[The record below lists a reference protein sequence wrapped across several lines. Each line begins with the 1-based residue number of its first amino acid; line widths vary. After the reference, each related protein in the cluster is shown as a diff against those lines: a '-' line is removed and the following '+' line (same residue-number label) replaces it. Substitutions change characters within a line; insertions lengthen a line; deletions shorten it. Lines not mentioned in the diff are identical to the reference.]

1 MEYITLQELQQIYEV
16 SESTARRTYKAIR
29 DKEPRL
35 FQGKEVIKKTP
46 ITNGKYK
53 ILLLKSLIDSK
64 LNKSS
69 QSPSQV
75 TSQSDQ
81 SIQKAMELLEQ
92 QLKEKDKLLHEQSQ
106 QINNFLELEIRVI
119 DQYRAMERKLEDK
132 NTEIRHLQAIA
143 QDRQRLLEQYTS
155 EKSNSEDSTPS
166 TTINVDNVEDVKFS
180 EESEIPNSINPES
193 EKSFLNFDI
202 TP

>member
-1 MEYITLQELQQIYEV
+1 
-16 SESTARRTYKAIR
+16 YKAIR
-29 DKEPRL
+29 DKEPKL
-35 FQGKEVIKKTP
+35 FQGKEVIKKVP
-46 ITNGKYK
+46 ITKGKFK

-69 QSPSQV
+69 QTPSQV

-119 DQYRAMERKLEDK
+119 DQYREMERKLEEK

-143 QDRQRLLEQYTS
+143 QDRQRLLEQYTR
-155 EKSNSEDSTPS
+155 EKSNPENSTPS

-193 EKSFLNFDI
+193 EKSFLDWI
-202 TP
+202 T